1 MFTDV
6 SVLCSCSH
14 KLADAKTRKVMGR
27 DEFRLLHYA
36 GEVNYN
42 VNGVC
47 VLLINLLTLN
57 QLSHVCNCKQ
67 ADEALQQ
74 GQYDLMSLEVWCR
87 TSDMQNYFF
96 LNFNWSHQRILS
108 NNN

>member
-1 MFTDV
+1 MLFLC
-6 SVLCSCSH
+6 VLPCSH

-47 VLLINLLTLN
+47 VCVYLYI
-57 QLSHVCNCKQ
+57 CIC
-67 ADEALQQ
+67 
-74 GQYDLMSLEVWCR
+74 VWLC
-87 TSDMQNYFF
+87 
-96 LNFNWSHQRILS
+96 
-108 NNN
+108 